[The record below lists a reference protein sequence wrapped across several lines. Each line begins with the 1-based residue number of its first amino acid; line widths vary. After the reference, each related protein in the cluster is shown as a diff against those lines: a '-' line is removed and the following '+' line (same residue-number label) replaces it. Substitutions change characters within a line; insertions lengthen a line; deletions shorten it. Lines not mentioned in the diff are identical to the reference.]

1 MKDGL
6 GDLIAHMDVESNKVD
21 KRVKPASSQLSAAR
35 NTTDSDIGSYLSYK
49 ETEKPSIKR
58 KVNTTNKI
66 LLCVYCNAHHY
77 TSECDRYN
85 TLAARVSLT
94 RVKPM
99 CAMYQ

>member
-21 KRVKPASSQLSAAR
+21 KRVKPASLQLSA
-35 NTTDSDIGSYLSYK
+35 DIGSYLSYK
-49 ETEKPSIKR
+49 ETEQPSIKR

-77 TSECDRYN
+77 TS
-85 TLAARVSLT
+85 
-94 RVKPM
+94 
-99 CAMYQ
+99 